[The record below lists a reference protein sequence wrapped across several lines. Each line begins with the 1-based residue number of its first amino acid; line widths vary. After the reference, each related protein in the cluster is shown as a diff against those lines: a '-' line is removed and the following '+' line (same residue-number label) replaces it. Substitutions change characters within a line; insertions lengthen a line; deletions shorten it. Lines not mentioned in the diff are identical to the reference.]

1 MKNNDETKSPLCD
14 VTVLFPCDFTSLN
27 RVDSLFAEEQAC
39 ACDSYS
45 TVLFDFDLF
54 AADGTLRLNK
64 NSDRE
69 TACVYRGW
77 MMTPDRY
84 ESFYNQLKARRLN
97 LLTDPK
103 AYNLMHLF
111 PHVYPYIKEDTP
123 GMICCSGD
131 SQPDLKEIKNRF
143 PRFMIK
149 DFVKSEKGTEIPSFF
164 TSENLSEEEFHH
176 WLKVFREY
184 RGNLFTGGI
193 CIKEYV
199 DLKKYDALPNE
210 WRVFYAG
217 HEILSCN
224 PHAGQSGQCPAPPES
239 LVEKYRFLPSP
250 FYTIDYA
257 ELSDGRW
264 MILETGDGSVSGLC
278 ENQSLADFYRFP
290 KLLSNTHGVKNV

>member
-1 MKNNDETKSPLCD
+1 MKNNDETKFLLCD

-69 TACVYRGW
+69 TSCVYRGW

-176 WLKVFREY
+176 WLKVFRDY

-199 DLKKYDALPNE
+199 DLKKYDGLPNE

-217 HEILSCN
+217 HEILSCRTEWAVSRS
-224 PHAGQSGQCPAPPES
+224 AGIPGRKIPLSTVAVLYNRLCRTFGRKVDDSGN
-239 LVEKYRFLPSP
+239 R
-250 FYTIDYA
+250 
-257 ELSDGRW
+257 
-264 MILETGDGSVSGLC
+264 
-278 ENQSLADFYRFP
+278 
-290 KLLSNTHGVKNV
+290 

>member
-69 TACVYRGW
+69 TDCVYRGW

-149 DFVKSEKGTEIPSFF
+149 DFVKSEKGTEIPSLLI
-164 TSENLSEEEFHH
+164 SCRKSRSKLSYP
-176 WLKVFREY
+176 KY
-184 RGNLFTGGI
+184 RSRPSLPLPKKLCIPVISATEKYLFTMS
-193 CIKEYV
+193 
-199 DLKKYDALPNE
+199 
-210 WRVFYAG
+210 RM
-217 HEILSCN
+217 S
-224 PHAGQSGQCPAPPES
+224 
-239 LVEKYRFLPSP
+239 
-250 FYTIDYA
+250 
-257 ELSDGRW
+257 
-264 MILETGDGSVSGLC
+264 
-278 ENQSLADFYRFP
+278 
-290 KLLSNTHGVKNV
+290 